1 MPWLQTPTI
10 FDIRTRP
17 RSISSITGTKD
28 LQMVNI
34 TLRVL
39 SKPNV
44 DMLPEIYKVRHLS
57 YPNHGVQLGRDE
69 RHPSRGPGLTS
80 CRRPCPSCAACV
92 PEVEPAA
99 TCPSVGTKP

>member
-1 MPWLQTPTI
+1 VGLAYGGPWGVAAEQVPWLQTPTI

-44 DMLPEIYKVRHLS
+44 DMLPEIYKVRGT
-57 YPNHGVQLGRDE
+57 NRVW
-69 RHPSRGPGLTS
+69 RGENGQRVALD
-80 CRRPCPSCAACV
+80 
-92 PEVEPAA
+92 
-99 TCPSVGTKP
+99 

>member
-1 MPWLQTPTI
+1 MSLHLTLTECADAHWFGSVMCVDCGWGFVVVEQVPWLQTPTI

-44 DMLPEIYKVRHLS
+44 DKLPEIYKVLALATSHLAS
-57 YPNHGVQLGRDE
+57 
-69 RHPSRGPGLTS
+69 S
-80 CRRPCPSCAACV
+80 
-92 PEVEPAA
+92 
-99 TCPSVGTKP
+99 

>member
-1 MPWLQTPTI
+1 VPWLQTPTI

-44 DMLPEIYKVRHLS
+44 DMLPEIYKVRH
-57 YPNHGVQLGRDE
+57 
-69 RHPSRGPGLTS
+69 
-80 CRRPCPSCAACV
+80 
-92 PEVEPAA
+92 
-99 TCPSVGTKP
+99 PSVPQPRRSVREGRESPVAGARADLLSQALPILCRVCA